1 MSQHDTCDGD
11 AEYARVGEVGQAK
24 TAGLVLLT
32 EDHILLGPDQ
42 RSPRAHAPLQR
53 ATNAGADLRM
63 APSDLFEH
71 RDSPNAGSRLQDRYN
86 LAVPNLPQ
94 WVRPPSA
101 ARRFLLRGQSRIVL
115 DAVAGGPAEAGLGGS
130 SGSSF
135 AMSVNH
141 VQPHLVVS
149 DVKAGQWADP
159 SNSRRI
165 RHLTRS
171 LTTARPHWTPWGKV
185 RRRGWTNF
193 ARATPSLRPS
203 STGAPHGRT
212 NRPSGSTTFSRAI
225 VPLSANSSPMPNAA
239 ALGETR

>member
-24 TAGLVLLT
+24 TTGLVLLT

-63 APSDLFEH
+63 APSD
-71 RDSPNAGSRLQDRYN
+71 
-86 LAVPNLPQ
+86 
-94 WVRPPSA
+94 

-203 STGAPHGRT
+203 SPGP
-212 NRPSGSTTFSRAI
+212 FS
-225 VPLSANSSPMPNAA
+225 S
-239 ALGETR
+239 